1 MEMIEEQFLYA
12 FKCAV
17 YGISTDWDDEREI
30 SFWHQ
35 LFSMAEKHAVLPMIY
50 EAVYNTASFRRMND
64 DYQKRI
70 QSQATAITLTQA
82 QRTANFLDLY
92 QYLNRKGLYPV
103 VVKGITSRSL
113 YPQPEQRPSTD
124 EDLLIPE
131 EQYPAYHQALQEYG
145 LKTVGNDT
153 DLSEVSYKS
162 QHLYIE
168 LHKKLFPPES
178 TAYGDL
184 NRYFNNAEEHKLM
197 MEIYGVPVYTMD
209 HTHHMLY
216 LILHLYK
223 HFLNCGIGIRQIS
236 DILLYSVRNQD
247 RIDWDWVAE
256 KCREVNAFYFTGTL
270 YKIGEKYLCDTFP
283 ADLSAIWG
291 TAQCDETAMLKDV
304 LEGGMYGT
312 SSSDRVHA
320 GNMTLRTVEAERTG
334 KKHPLRTILFPSYD
348 YMKHRYT
355 YVQKMPFLL
364 PVSWIQRLWTYGTN
378 SLLHK
383 KKGDDGLEA
392 MRIGSRRVELLRQYR
407 ILKDTGK
414 K

>member
-1 MEMIEEQFLYA
+1 MDA
-12 FKCAV
+12 SAW
-17 YGISTDWDDEREI
+17 SR
-30 SFWHQ
+30 
-35 LFSMAEKHAVLPMIY
+35 LFRIAEKHAVMPMIF
-50 EAVYNTASFRRMND
+50 EAVHDSASFQRMNET
-64 DYQKRI
+64 YRQRVM
-70 QSQATAITLTQA
+70 SRAAVITLTQA
-82 QRTANFLDLY
+82 KRTACFLDLY
-92 QYLNRKGLYPV
+92 QYLNRKGLYPI
-103 VVKGITSRSL
+103 VVKGITGRYM
-113 YPQPEQRPSTD
+113 YPHPEQRLSTD
-124 EDLLIPE
+124 EDLLIPK
-131 EQYPAYHQALQEYG
+131 EQFPAYHQALLEYG
-145 LKTVGNDT
+145 LKVAGNDT
-153 DLSEVSYKS
+153 NLSEVSYES
-162 QHLYIE
+162 EHLYIE
-168 LHKKLFPPES
+168 LHKSLFPPES

-184 NRYFNNAEEHKLM
+184 NRYFTSAEEHKLT

-209 HTHHMLY
+209 HTQHMLY

-236 DILLYSVRNQD
+236 DILLYSVWNQD
-247 RIDWDWVAE
+247 KIDWDWITE
-256 KCREVNAFYFTGTL
+256 KCREVNAIYFTGTL

-283 ADLSAIWG
+283 ADLSAIWE
-291 TAQCDETAMLKDV
+291 TNWCDETALLKDV

-348 YMKHRYT
+348 YMKHRYN